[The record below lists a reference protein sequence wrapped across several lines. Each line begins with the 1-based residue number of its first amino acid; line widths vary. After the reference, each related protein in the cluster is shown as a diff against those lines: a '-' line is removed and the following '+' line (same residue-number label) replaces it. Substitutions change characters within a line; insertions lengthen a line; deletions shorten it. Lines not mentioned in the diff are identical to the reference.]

1 MTPPI
6 KILMADDEE
15 DILSV
20 MAKKISKEGYLV
32 VTASDGQEAW
42 DKIKSESPDVILL
55 DLTMP
60 KLDGFQVLKN
70 LRDNPPTNK
79 WQPVIIVSARRE
91 LEDMQKGFSMEAD
104 HYISKPCTV
113 SDIIKAIHLMVKLI
127 PQHKSQSEIQGDKD
141 K

>member
-1 MTPPI
+1 MTPSI

-15 DILSV
+15 DILFV
-20 MAKKISKEGYLV
+20 MAKKISQEGYQV
-32 VTASDGQEAW
+32 VTACNGQEAW
-42 DKIKSESPDVILL
+42 DKIQRESPDVVIL

-60 KLDGFQVLKN
+60 KMDGFQVLKN
-70 LRDNPPTNK
+70 LRENPPTAK

-91 LEDMQKGFSMEAD
+91 LEDMQQGFSMEAD

-113 SDIIKAIHLMVKLI
+113 SDILKAVQLMIKLI
-127 PQHKSQSEIQGDKD
+127 PQRKSQAEEKD

>member
-1 MTPPI
+1 MTLPI

-15 DILSV
+15 DILAV
-20 MAKKISKEGYLV
+20 MSKKISKAGYLV
-32 VTASDGQEAW
+32 VTAKDGQEAW
-42 DKIKSESPDVILL
+42 DKIKSESPDIILL

-70 LRDNPPTNK
+70 LRETPPSGK

-91 LEDMQKGFSMEAD
+91 LEDMQRGFSMEAD

-113 SDIIKAIHLMVKLI
+113 ADILKAVQLMVKLI
-127 PQHKSQSEIQGDKD
+127 PQHKSHLETQGEKD

>member
-1 MTPPI
+1 MSQPI

-20 MAKKISKEGYLV
+20 MSKKIAKEGYLV
-32 VTASDGQEAW
+32 VTARDGLEAW
-42 DKIKSESPDVILL
+42 NKIKSEAPDIILL

-60 KLDGFQVLKN
+60 KMDGFQVLKN
-70 LRDNPPTNK
+70 LRETPPSEK

-91 LEDMQKGFSMEAD
+91 LEDMQKGFNMEAD

-113 SDIIKAIHLMVKLI
+113 ADILKAVQLMVRLI
-127 PQHKSQSEIQGDKD
+127 PQRKSHSES
-141 K
+141 

>member
-1 MTPPI
+1 MNSQI

-20 MAKKISKEGYLV
+20 MSKKIAKEGYQV
-32 VTASDGQEAW
+32 VTAKDGKEAW
-42 DKIKSESPDVILL
+42 EKIQSESPDIILL

-60 KLDGFQVLKN
+60 RMDGFQVLKN
-70 LRDNPPTNK
+70 LRENPPSAK

-113 SDIIKAIHLMVKLI
+113 ADILKAIQLMIKLI
-127 PQHKSQSEIQGDKD
+127 PQRKSNMDA
-141 K
+141 